1 MAAILFTSLS
11 LRKTSSFAKMWIVS
25 LYTTP
30 VSVLIVYTL
39 SKILAL
45 RSRHVHPT
53 AAVTFDNHRL
63 IMILHNP
70 EDYCTF
76 TQYTVGGF
84 ETAGNSCVVSSSTR
98 FSVF

>member
-1 MAAILFTSLS
+1 
-11 LRKTSSFAKMWIVS
+11 VN
-25 LYTTP
+25 LYNTP

-39 SKILAL
+39 NKILAL

-53 AAVTFDNHRL
+53 AAVTFDSHRL

-76 TQYTVGGF
+76 TQCTVGGF
-84 ETAGNSCVVSSSTR
+84 ETAGNSCVVSSSTCLS
-98 FSVF
+98 FSELLWLLLLAQDEMSPLDFCVN